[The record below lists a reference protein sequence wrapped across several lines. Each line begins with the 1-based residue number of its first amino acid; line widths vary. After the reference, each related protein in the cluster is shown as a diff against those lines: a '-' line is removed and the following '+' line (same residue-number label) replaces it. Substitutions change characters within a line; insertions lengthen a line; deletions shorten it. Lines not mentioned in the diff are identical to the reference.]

1 MEAYLDNSATTK
13 CAREVVETVVKAM
26 QDDYGNPSSKHM
38 KGVDAEQYIKQA
50 AATIARSLKCQE
62 KELVLRPAER
72 NPTIWQLSE
81 QLWQTSAAGIT
92 LSYQAWNILPSK
104 SRLTFWR
111 SRAFA

>member
-50 AATIARSLKCQE
+50 AATIQKPEMSG
-62 KELVLRPAER
+62 KELVLRQAER

-92 LSYQAWNILPSK
+92 LSYQA
-104 SRLTFWR
+104 
-111 SRAFA
+111 